1 MGTHRA
7 GLSTEIDRSFPL
19 DSRAPGDARR
29 SLTPLGGQMP
39 PEVLI
44 DLELLISEMVTNSVK
59 HSGRSDQHV
68 DVSIRARPD
77 AVRVE
82 VRREGDGRFEVEGE
96 LDVSNVEQLGDA
108 LWAELRAGSSVVVD
122 LSGLAFMDSQ
132 GLRLFLQL
140 ASHAEQRG
148 LGPVVL
154 VNPSPAVRRILEISL
169 PHGMPGLAVRE
180 ERT

>member
-1 MGTHRA
+1 MGPRDGVIA
-7 GLSTEIDRSFPL
+7 CS
-19 DSRAPGDARR
+19 
-29 SLTPLGGQMP
+29 
-39 PEVLI
+39 
-44 DLELLISEMVTNSVK
+44 
-59 HSGRSDQHV
+59 
-68 DVSIRARPD
+68 
-77 AVRVE
+77 RVE
-82 VRREGDGRFEVEGE
+82 VRRERDGRFEVEGE

-132 GLRLFLQL
+132 GLRLFVQL
-140 ASHAEQRG
+140 ALHAGQRG

-154 VNPSPAVRRILEISL
+154 LNPSPAIRRILEISL

>member
-1 MGTHRA
+1 MLA
-7 GLSTEIDRSFPL
+7 W
-19 DSRAPGDARR
+19 
-29 SLTPLGGQMP
+29 GG
-39 PEVLI
+39 
-44 DLELLISEMVTNSVK
+44 
-59 HSGRSDQHV
+59 
-68 DVSIRARPD
+68 
-77 AVRVE
+77 VE

-96 LDVSNVEQLGDA
+96 LDVSNAEQLGNA

-140 ASHAEQRG
+140 ASHAEHRG

-154 VNPSPAVRRILEISL
+154 VNPSSAVRRVLEISM